1 MYSHLI
7 FISTNMDTEKQIN
20 PYQFHIQKRLNIFP
34 KDNDAIKVVQL
45 LSVVDQMSHVDVV

>member
-1 MYSHLI
+1 MINS
-7 FISTNMDTEKQIN
+7 STNMDTEKQIN

-45 LSVVDQMSHVDVV
+45 LSAVDQMSHVNVV